1 MVRLFAAVVALCAS
15 LALAADAE
23 EAAPAAAAPL
33 KLTLMP
39 FAALSSDV
47 PQRAGVKASGMLMQ
61 EFKNGEGLQL
71 IDTRKKDAPDANADA
86 LAQARKDVEAAKD
99 LRARRKFRLADEAL
113 AKALAG
119 MRASAASLTDLSEVI
134 DAYALAAAVQFNT
147 GRDEEGAK
155 SLATAL
161 ALAPERPLPLA
172 STSALFSKVVDDA
185 RKALKDGPKGTLQVE
200 TSPAGAALL
209 IDGVALGGSPLL
221 VKDVPPGLHF
231 WRATLPNGEVVGGT
245 VEVAAGKQAKA
256 SGTSSSKDPESRLLA
271 QLAQNKLDPEL
282 MAAAKE
288 HAAATQAD
296 LVVFGALSKDGK
308 GLALDSFLYAAAGGE
323 LRRLPRSKFDTELLS
338 AGMEFFNL
346 AGALAKQGAK
356 VGEAVKVPASV
367 LTDRPMGQ
375 AKLGEAKYGVQ
386 PGKELNLD
394 GVADGVNTEP
404 VKDDGPRK
412 PLDGKRTPLKKR

>member
-1 MVRLFAAVVALCAS
+1 MVRLAASIVALVAHLS
-15 LALAADAE
+15 LAAE
-23 EAAPAAAAPL
+23 EAGAPAAAAPL

-39 FAALSSDV
+39 FAALTSDV
-47 PQRAGVKASGMLMQ
+47 PQRAGQKASGMLMQ
-61 EFKNGEGLQL
+61 ELKNGEGLQL
-71 IDTRKKDAPDANADA
+71 LDTRKKEAPDAFAEA
-86 LAQARKDVEAAKD
+86 LAQARKDVESAKE
-99 LRARRKFRLADEAL
+99 LRSRRKFRLADEAL
-113 AKALAG
+113 GKALAAL
-119 MRASAASLTDLSEVI
+119 RASAAGLTDLSEVV

-161 ALAPERPLPLA
+161 ALAPDRPLPLA
-172 STSALFSKVVDDA
+172 ATSALFGKVVDDA
-185 RKALKDGPKGTLQVE
+185 RKALKEGPKGSLQVE
-200 TSPAGAALL
+200 TSPSGAALL

-221 VKDVPPGLHF
+221 IKDVPPGLHF

-245 VEVAAGKQAKA
+245 LEVAAGKQAKA
-256 SGTSSSKDPESRLLA
+256 TGTASSKDPESRLLA
-271 QLAQNKLDPEL
+271 QLAVNKLDADL
-282 MAAAKE
+282 VTAAKE

-308 GLALDSFLYAAAGGE
+308 GLALDAFLYAAAGGE

-367 LTDRPMGQ
+367 LADRPVGQ
-375 AKLGEAKYGVQ
+375 AKVAEAKYGVQ
-386 PGKELNLD
+386 PGKELALD